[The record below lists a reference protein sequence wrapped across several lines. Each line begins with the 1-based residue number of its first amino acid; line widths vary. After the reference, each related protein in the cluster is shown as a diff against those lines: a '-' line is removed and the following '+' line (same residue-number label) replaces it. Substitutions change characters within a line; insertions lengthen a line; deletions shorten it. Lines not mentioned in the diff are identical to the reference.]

1 MKAYSVILGIVAAC
15 TAFSSVWAR
24 PATHSEWDND
34 DADSTVAVIAWFNKR
49 DTMTYWIN
57 ESSWKVK
64 DGDTTKTSGVSTK
77 VMLTVTDST
86 KKGYNMEYKFLDFQ
100 GDTLADS
107 KIGEFQN
114 TLVNKLSKDIVGTSI
129 RFRTDEYGHITKYE
143 NLKEIKTQ
151 AKKLFDSA
159 YEELLKLPVMD
170 SLKSVGI
177 DITTLIKNA
186 DIATIVDGY
195 TEELEMMFRFH
206 GNSFTVGEYDDHS
219 DETKKEYASDSH
231 LSIDLDPETME
242 YSISTTVETNIPS
255 KDLKE
260 LVGSIVETFSDN
272 SKSEDFS
279 DEYDKQVKEDAIV
292 SSWNSWKYFA
302 DGWPSEVLS
311 QTETML
317 MGQGKLK
324 QTFIAW
330 ETRSVGNPE
339 K

>member
-15 TAFSSVWAR
+15 TAFSSAWAR

-151 AKKLFDSA
+151 AKELFDSA

-177 DITTLIKNA
+177 DITTLIKKA

-242 YSISTTVETNIPS
+242 YSISTTVETN
-255 KDLKE
+255 
-260 LVGSIVETFSDN
+260 ETFSDD

-292 SSWNSWKYFA
+292 SSWNSGALVKPC
-302 DGWPSEVLS
+302 G
-311 QTETML
+311 
-317 MGQGKLK
+317 
-324 QTFIAW
+324 FI
-330 ETRSVGNPE
+330 TRR
-339 K
+339 